1 MKNAP
6 CMNLITKK
14 LFIPEL
20 QPDAFKEKPEAGFE
34 GCFWCSCTA
43 TEVGPDD
50 RQVNLRGCSDAGR
63 GCYKSLE

>member
-6 CMNLITKK
+6 CMNLLTKK

-20 QPDAFKEKPEAGFE
+20 QPDAFKENPEAGPE
-34 GCFWCSCTA
+34 GHFWCSCTS

-50 RQVNLRGCSDAGR
+50 RQVNLRGCSNPGR
-63 GCYKSLE
+63 RCYKSLE